1 MLKGFHA
8 SGWFLTDVTI
18 ICIGFNRQI
27 AGINLQLVYQSF
39 LLVIYYALSHLL

>member
-27 AGINLQLVYQSF
+27 AGINYS
-39 LLVIYYALSHLL
+39 